1 MKENPMRLKRSR
13 RRPAT
18 AEAPTSPIGPRGPA
32 RGSTTDARRARPT
45 DTGRGTGVKATA
57 IIAAAL
63 LASATLTACGGSS
76 GGGSDSNTVTIWSSV
91 DQPVQDGL
99 LKSLE
104 AKVKGD
110 GITVDWKKVDN
121 INQLIMTKIQ
131 AGDTPDIAFIP
142 QPGVVKDMVGLQA
155 IKPLDDVVDMSALQ
169 SSMIPGTLDAGT
181 VDGKLYGLLVSAS
194 VKGLIFYPK
203 KAWDAAGYPT
213 TVDSIDALNQL
224 TDQIKADGNVPWCMG
239 IEADTATGWPAT
251 DWFEELI
258 SKYGGVDGYN
268 SWVAHDT
275 PFDSD
280 LVKQAAAE
288 FQSLLFTKGNVLG
301 GQSAIASTNF
311 GTAGN
316 PMFDAKPSCW
326 MYNQASFITGFFPK
340 AVVADLDNSVGVMG
354 FPPATAGGDNPVV
367 GGGDMA
373 TLLNDSDAA
382 KKVMAALAATDIG
395 DEAAKTGNF
404 LSPHSDFSPDLYPNS
419 IMKGTAQVARD
430 ASAFLFDG
438 SDQMP
443 GEVGAGTFWKDMTA
457 WISGQEDL
465 DTALKNIDSSWPS
478 S

>member
-1 MKENPMRLKRSR
+1 MRIPVKK
-13 RRPAT
+13 T
-18 AEAPTSPIGPRGPA
+18 TSLL
-32 RGSTTDARRARPT
+32 
-45 DTGRGTGVKATA
+45 GV
-57 IIAAAL
+57 AAVA
-63 LASATLTACGGSS
+63 ASLTLTACGG
-76 GGGSDSNTVTIWSSV
+76 GGGGSGSDSNTVTIWSSV

-99 LKSLE
+99 LKALE

-142 QPGVVKDMVGLQA
+142 QPGVVADMVHLQA

-169 SSMIPGTLDAGT
+169 SNMIPGTLDAGT
-181 VDGKLYGLLVSAS
+181 VDGKLYGLLVSAN

-203 KAWDAAGYPT
+203 KAWTAAGYPT

-239 IEADTATGWPAT
+239 IESDTATGWPAT
-251 DWFEELI
+251 DWFETLI
-258 SKYGGVDGYN
+258 AKYGGVDQYN

-316 PMFDAKPSCW
+316 PMFDAKPGCW
-326 MYNQASFITGFFPK
+326 MYNQGSFITGFFPK
-340 AVVADLDNSVGVMG
+340 PVVADLDNSVGVMG
-354 FPPATAGGDNPVV
+354 FPPATAGGDNPVE

-373 TLLNDSDAA
+373 TLLNDSDNA
-382 KKVMAALAATDIG
+382 KKVMAALAETDIG
-395 DEAAKTGNF
+395 NDAAPSSSF
-404 LSPHSDFSPDLYPNS
+404 ISPHKDFDASLYPNEVTRS
-419 IMKGTAQVARD
+419 IAKVATD
-430 ASAFLFDG
+430 ATAFLFDG

-465 DTALKNIDSSWPS
+465 ETALKNIDDSWPS